1 MTKEK
6 VEVEKDDLAA
16 ILDAVKELT
25 KTMADF
31 AKENKELAKQIELS
45 RKSGRF

>member
-1 MTKEK
+1 MVEK
-6 VEVEKDDLAA
+6 EVEKSSTES

-25 KTMADF
+25 KTVADF
-31 AKENKELAKQIELS
+31 AKENKELSKQIELS

>member
-6 VEVEKDDLAA
+6 NEDLDS

-25 KTMADF
+25 KTVADF
-31 AKENKELAKQIELS
+31 AKEMKEQSKQIELA
-45 RKSGRF
+45 RKAGKF